1 MTEAVKTQYKLLV
14 DRFGKMIWTH
24 KIQEKQAD
32 IYMREAKDLKCKMAW
47 LTVLT
52 TTTAVITAIDQILQL
67 VNCEWAGSIITAVLA
82 GWSTYYVL
90 RYKDES
96 YETKAKENKNYA
108 AQCRRMRNE
117 YESFLTDIKS
127 GQVTSLDDIAKR
139 RDELEKEEDILFSGE
154 IAPHTSKEAYEEAEK
169 ALKQNK
175 EAISE
180 QDELD
185 SIIPENLR
193 IEE

>member
-1 MTEAVKTQYKLLV
+1 MNEAVKTQYKLLI

-32 IYMREAKDLKCKMAW
+32 IYMRDAKCLKCKMAL

-52 TTTAVITAIDQILQL
+52 TTSAVVTAIDQILQII
-67 VNCEWAGSIITAVLA
+67 NCEWAGNIITALLA
-82 GWSTYYVL
+82 GMSAYYVL

-108 AQCRRMRNE
+108 SKCRRIRNE
-117 YESFLTDIKS
+117 YESLLTDIKS
-127 GQVTSLDDIAKR
+127 GQVTSLDEIANR
-139 RDELEKEEDILFSGE
+139 RDKLEHDEDILFSGE
-154 IAPHTSKEAYEEAEK
+154 IAPHTSKEAYKEAEK

-180 QDELD
+180 EDELN

-193 IEE
+193 IVD